1 MKNSPLLLDSPE
13 YIAVEVRAHPHEDE
27 EKLNAV
33 LPISVSAMVTYASS
47 GHHFAMLFLTQDS
60 DDYAY
65 TVDIRLYGSFR
76 LDVNECRAA
85 YKEFNPAVIAVNVVR
100 LLYASAREMLAFVSA
115 RGPHGTANLP
125 SVLIEPRDVRI
136 DFADGQR
143 DEVLL
148 NFFDFTQEQ
157 IEELDEAIARRKAE
171 KAKKAKKGGGKP
183 KALPKK

>member
-27 EKLNAV
+27 AKLNAV
-33 LPISVSAMVTYASS
+33 LPISISAMTTYESG

-60 DDYAY
+60 EDYAY
-65 TVDIRLYGSFR
+65 TVDIRLYASFR
-76 LDVNECRAA
+76 LDVDECRVA

-125 SVLIEPRDVRI
+125 SLLIEPRDVRI
-136 DFADGQR
+136 DFADGKR

-148 NFFDFTQEQ
+148 KFFDFTQDQ
-157 IEELDEAIARRKAE
+157 IKELDEAIARRKTE
-171 KAKKAKKGGGKP
+171 KRAKKSGGKS